1 MKKLIMKLK
10 KPQFWDYNKPNI
22 IAYFFWPLSFFLQFL
37 NSFKKAIIYKKKFD
51 NIKTIGIGNIY
62 IGGTGKTSLSLEVY
76 EILKK
81 KKLKTCFIKKDY
93 TDQKDEQEIL
103 EKKGRLFK
111 SKKRIKA
118 LQNAIKEEYE
128 VAIFD
133 DGLQDESINY
143 DLNFLCFNNLNWI
156 GNGLTIPSGPLREN
170 FTNIKRYN
178 DIFINGNLENLENI
192 KKEILQINSKANIHI
207 GKYVP
212 QNLDELDNKENYLV
226 FSGIGNHKTLLSML
240 KINNF
245 KIIKDIEF
253 PDHYN
258 YSKKDIDKI
267 ISISKDLNC
276 KILTTEKDFIRLKN
290 YMTDN
295 IRFISSRLEI
305 LDETKLLET
314 LSKIHE

>member
-1 MKKLIMKLK
+1 MKLR
-10 KPQFWDYNKPNI
+10 KPLFWDYKKPNI
-22 IAYFFWPLSFFLQFL
+22 VAYFFWPISIILQFL
-37 NSFKKAIIYKKKFD
+37 NSLKRATISKKKFN

-62 IGGTGKTSLSLEVY
+62 IGGTGKTSLCLEVY

-93 TDQKDEQEIL
+93 ADQKDEQEIL

-111 SKKRIKA
+111 SNKRVIA
-118 LQNAIKEEYE
+118 LKNAVKEEYE
-128 VAIFD
+128 IAIFD

-143 DLNFLCFNNLNWI
+143 DLSFLCFNNLNWI

-192 KKEILQINSKANIHI
+192 KKEILKINPKVNIHI

-212 QNLDELDNKENYLV
+212 QNLDELDNKEDYLA
-226 FSGIGNHKTLLSML
+226 FSGIGNHKTFLSML
-240 KINNF
+240 KVNNF

-253 PDHYN
+253 PDHYY
-258 YSKKDIDKI
+258 YSKKDIDEI
-267 ISISKDLNC
+267 ISISNDLNC
-276 KILTTEKDFIRLKN
+276 KILTTEKDFFRLKN
-290 YMTDN
+290 FMTNN
-295 IRFISSRLEI
+295 IKFISSKLEI
-305 LDETKLLET
+305 LDEKKLLET